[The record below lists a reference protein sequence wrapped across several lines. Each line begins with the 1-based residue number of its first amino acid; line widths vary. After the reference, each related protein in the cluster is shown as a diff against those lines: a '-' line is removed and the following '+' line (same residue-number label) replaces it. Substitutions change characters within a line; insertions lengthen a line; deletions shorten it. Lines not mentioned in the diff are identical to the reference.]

1 MTRVANVRLAL
12 ALAAGLAVAPSAHPE
27 SVTDWLMRMT
37 TAANDL
43 SYRGTF
49 VYLHENQIETMR
61 VARMAEADN
70 VRERLYSLN
79 GAAREIIRDQEQVWC
94 YLPDQQMGVHQ
105 YRQTSDN
112 TFPRILPRDIADL
125 EANYRL
131 EMRRQERIADRMAQ
145 EIRISPRDTFRYGY
159 ALWVDAETGLLL
171 RADLL
176 DTDGMSI
183 EQYMFT
189 DIEVGADIDEGDL
202 RAVTPEQDLVW
213 IGDRNEAPPPG
224 PARLEWAV
232 GRVPDGFMLTRQI
245 QRLSPMRKQPVEHL
259 VYSDG
264 LAAVSVFIERR
275 AGLKKTPME
284 GLSRMGALHAFAT
297 VIDNYQVTVVGE
309 VPADTVDMMG
319 MSVRRN

>member
-12 ALAAGLAVAPSAHPE
+12 ALAAGLAVAPSAYPA

-49 VYLHENQIETMR
+49 VYVHDNQIETMR
-61 VARMAEADN
+61 VARMAEADS

-79 GAAREIIRDQEQVWC
+79 GSAREIIRDQEQVWC

-176 DTDGMSI
+176 DIDGMSI

-189 DIEVGADIDEGDL
+189 DIEVGPEIDEGDL

-213 IGDRNEAPPPG
+213 IGDRNDEPPPG

-275 AGLKKTPME
+275 AGLKKTPMQ
-284 GLSRMGALHAFAT
+284 GLSRMGAVHAFAT
-297 VIDNYQVTVVGE
+297 VIDDYQVTVVGE